1 MKTLTLWTIILTLFA
16 SCSTEN
22 ETSISDDGQTNITS
36 NTVLR
41 KSGLYPENSNN
52 LYDAAGQLYYAISDT
67 YLLQENV
74 SVTTTGTISQIE
86 SIANLNEEYVTL
98 RPATYLSPTAARIDY
113 ILSNQQTTALNI
125 IASSS
130 MTANAK
136 LSLSNFLTTLMIYR
150 DLQKEYDLIYRLIV
164 DYETA
169 IIESSTLTATDKK
182 IILTTTS
189 VSRYGF
195 YFASKHRRK
204 PRDRDWDIS
213 WGHII
218 ASTDGSEDNTA
229 SAIVKSAVCGII
241 INK

>member
-22 ETSISDDGQTNITS
+22 ETLFADGIQTNIT
-36 NTVLR
+36 NNEVLR
-41 KSGLYPENSNN
+41 KTGLDPENSANI
-52 LYDAAGQLYYAISDT
+52 YDAAGQLYYDISDT
-67 YLLQENV
+67 YLLQGNT
-74 SVTTTGTISQIE
+74 SVTTSGTISQIE
-86 SIANLNEEYVTL
+86 SIANLNEEYLTL

-113 ILSNQQTTALNI
+113 ILSNQQTTALGI

-130 MTANAK
+130 MTSNAK

-169 IIESSTLTATDKK
+169 IIESNTLTANDKK

-218 ASTDGSEDNTA
+218 ASTDGSEENTA

>member
-67 YLLQENV
+67 YLLQGNV
-74 SVTTTGTISQIE
+74 SVTTAGTISQIE

-150 DLQKEYDLIYRLIV
+150 NLQKEYDLIYRLIV

-169 IIESSTLTATDKK
+169 IIESNTLTANDKK

-218 ASTDGSEDNTA
+218 ASTDGSEENTA

-241 INK
+241 TNK

>member
-1 MKTLTLWTIILTLFA
+1 MKTLTLWTIILTLFV

-22 ETSISDDGQTNITS
+22 ETLVADGIQTNIT
-36 NTVLR
+36 NNEVLR
-41 KSGLYPENSNN
+41 ETGVHPENGANI
-52 LYDAAGQLYYAISDT
+52 YDAAGQLYYDISDA
-67 YLLQENV
+67 YLLQGNT
-74 SVTTTGTISQIE
+74 SVTTSGTISQIE
-86 SIANLNEEYVTL
+86 SIANLNEEYLTL

-113 ILSNQQTTALNI
+113 ILSNQQVTALNI
-125 IASSS
+125 ISNSS

-136 LSLSNFLTTLMIYR
+136 LSLSGFLTELMNYS
-150 DLQKEYDLIYRLIV
+150 DLQKDYDSIYKLIV

-169 IIESSTLTATDKK
+169 IIESNTLTANDKK

-218 ASTDGSEDNTA
+218 ASTDGSEENTA

>member
-1 MKTLTLWTIILTLFA
+1 MKTLTLWTIILTLFV

-22 ETSISDDGQTNITS
+22 ETLVADGIQTNIT
-36 NTVLR
+36 NNEVLR
-41 KSGLYPENSNN
+41 ETGVHPENGANI
-52 LYDAAGQLYYAISDT
+52 YDAAGQLYYDISDA
-67 YLLQENV
+67 YLLQGNT
-74 SVTTTGTISQIE
+74 SVTTSGTISQIE
-86 SIANLNEEYVTL
+86 SIANLNEEYLTL
-98 RPATYLSPTAARIDY
+98 RPASYLSPTAARIDY
-113 ILSNQQTTALNI
+113 ILSNQQVTALNI
-125 IASSS
+125 ISNSS

-136 LSLSNFLTTLMIYR
+136 LSLSGFLTELMNYS
-150 DLQKEYDLIYRLIV
+150 DLQKDYDSIYKLIV

-169 IIESSTLTATDKK
+169 IIESNTLTANDKK

-218 ASTDGSEDNTA
+218 ASTDGSEENTA

>member
-1 MKTLTLWTIILTLFA
+1 MKTLTLWTIILTLFV

-22 ETSISDDGQTNITS
+22 ETLVADGIQTNIT
-36 NTVLR
+36 NNEVLR
-41 KSGLYPENSNN
+41 KTGVHPENGANI
-52 LYDAAGQLYYAISDT
+52 YDAAGQLYYDISDA
-67 YLLQENV
+67 YLLQGNT
-74 SVTTTGTISQIE
+74 SVTTSGTISQIE
-86 SIANLNEEYVTL
+86 SIANLNEEYLTL

-113 ILSNQQTTALNI
+113 ILSNQQVTALNI
-125 IASSS
+125 ISNSS

-136 LSLSNFLTTLMIYR
+136 LSLSGFLTELMNYS
-150 DLQKEYDLIYRLIV
+150 DLQKDYDSIYKLIV

-169 IIESSTLTATDKK
+169 IIESNTLTANDKK

-218 ASTDGSEDNTA
+218 ASTDGSEENTA

>member
-22 ETSISDDGQTNITS
+22 ETRISDDGQTNITS

-67 YLLQENV
+67 YLLQGNV

-169 IIESSTLTATDKK
+169 IIESNTLTANDKK

-241 INK
+241 TNK

>member
-169 IIESSTLTATDKK
+169 IIESNTLTANDKK

-218 ASTDGSEDNTA
+218 ASTDGSEENTA

-241 INK
+241 TNK

>member
-1 MKTLTLWTIILTLFA
+1 MKTLTLWTIILTLFT

-169 IIESSTLTATDKK
+169 IIESNTLTANDKK

-218 ASTDGSEDNTA
+218 ASTDGSEENTA

-241 INK
+241 TNK

>member
-1 MKTLTLWTIILTLFA
+1 MKTLTLWTIILTLFT

-67 YLLQENV
+67 YLLQGNV
-74 SVTTTGTISQIE
+74 SVTTTETITQIE

-169 IIESSTLTATDKK
+169 IIESNTLTANDKK

-218 ASTDGSEDNTA
+218 ASTDGSEENTA

-241 INK
+241 TNK

>member
-67 YLLQENV
+67 YLLQGNV

-169 IIESSTLTATDKK
+169 IIESNTLTANDKK

-241 INK
+241 TNK

>member
-1 MKTLTLWTIILTLFA
+1 MKTLTLWTIILTLFV

-22 ETSISDDGQTNITS
+22 ETSISDDTQTEIT
-36 NTVLR
+36 TDAMLR
-41 KSGLYPENSNN
+41 KTGLYPENSNN
-52 LYDAAGQLYYAISDT
+52 IYDAAGQLYYDISDA
-67 YLLQENV
+67 YLMQGNV
-74 SVTTTGTISQIE
+74 SVTTAGTISQVE
-86 SIANLNEEYVTL
+86 SIANMNEEYLTI
-98 RPATYLSPTAARIDY
+98 RPATYVSPTTARIDY
-113 ILSNQQTTALNI
+113 ILSNQQATALNI
-125 IASSS
+125 IANSS

-136 LSLSNFLTTLMIYR
+136 LSLTNFLTTLMLYR
-150 DLQKEYDLIYRLIV
+150 DLQKEYDDIYRLIV
-164 DYETA
+164 DYETV
-169 IIESSTLTATDKK
+169 IIADNTLTANDKK

-204 PRDRDWDIS
+204 PRDRDWEIS

>member
-22 ETSISDDGQTNITS
+22 ETSISDDSQTNITS
-36 NTVLR
+36 NAALR
-41 KSGLYPENSNN
+41 KTGLYPENSNN
-52 LYDAAGQLYYAISDT
+52 IYDTAGQLYYAISDT
-67 YLLQENV
+67 YLLQGNV
-74 SVTTTGTISQIE
+74 SVTTAGTISQVE
-86 SIANLNEEYVTL
+86 SIANLNEEYLTL

-113 ILSNQQTTALNI
+113 ILSNQQVTALNI
-125 IASSS
+125 ISNSS

-136 LSLSNFLTTLMIYR
+136 LSLSSFLTTLMVYR
-150 DLQKEYDLIYRLIV
+150 DLQKEYDDIYRLII
-164 DYETA
+164 DYETT
-169 IIESSTLTATDKK
+169 IIANGTLSTNDKK

-204 PRDRDWDIS
+204 PRDRDWEIS

-218 ASTDGSEDNTA
+218 APTDGSEDSTA